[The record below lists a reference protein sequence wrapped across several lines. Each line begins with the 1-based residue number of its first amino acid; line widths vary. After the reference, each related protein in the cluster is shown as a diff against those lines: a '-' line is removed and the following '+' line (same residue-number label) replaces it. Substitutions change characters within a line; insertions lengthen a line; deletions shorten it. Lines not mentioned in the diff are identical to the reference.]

1 MPLVPSSAPLPSSMT
16 TIAYLREQEILNIV
30 YIGLLV
36 IEVLMVL
43 GVITMTLVKR
53 VKVNHQLKTIRSA
66 TTSAKYAPYHFAHAD
81 TEKTICSVVL
91 MDHETIVIMDSPNI
105 FGDRP
110 KSRCPHCKFYPK
122 HGEKKVCEACEFLM
136 GEDEIEAFLGGSE
149 RNWCVYHLNRQ
160 GFLPDR
166 AALEDAMRARLIQEQ
181 RCVRLCCAGPT
192 LPIYVH
198 CEDCREMLLCKGVPI
213 AVANRKIYELIT
225 HYDAFPDYNDDSF
238 TVRVARGEASIY
250 EADWNWDCSLAKF
263 VHPNRKSFKGNI
275 RPEEI
280 V

>member
-43 GVITMTLVKR
+43 GVITMALVKR

-91 MDHETIVIMDSPNI
+91 MDNEITVIMDSPDI

-110 KSRCPHCKFYPK
+110 KSRCPHCKFHPK
-122 HGEKKVCEACEFLM
+122 RGEKKVCEACESLM
-136 GEDEIEAFLGGSE
+136 GKDEIEAFLGGAE

-160 GFLPDR
+160 GFLPGR

-181 RCVRLCCAGPT
+181 RCVRLCCTGPK

-198 CEDCREMLLCKGVPI
+198 CEDCREMLLCKGAPI
-213 AVANRKIYELIT
+213 AVANRKIYELR
-225 HYDAFPDYNDDSF
+225 HYDAFPDYDDDSF
-238 TVRVARGEASIY
+238 TVRVARGEAGVY
-250 EADWNWDCSLAKF
+250 EKDWNWDCS
-263 VHPNRKSFKGNI
+263 VHLNRKSFKGNI
-275 RPEEI
+275 SPEYM

>member
-43 GVITMTLVKR
+43 GVITMALVKR

-81 TEKTICSVVL
+81 TEKTIVAL
-91 MDHETIVIMDSPNI
+91 MDHETTVILDSPNI

-122 HGEKKVCEACEFLM
+122 HGKNKVCEACESLM
-136 GEDEIEAFLGGSE
+136 GKDEIEAFLGGVE

-160 GFLPDR
+160 GFLSGR
-166 AALEDAMRARLIQEQ
+166 AALENAMRARLIQEQ
-181 RCVRLCCAGPT
+181 RCIRLCCAGPK

-213 AVANRKIYELIT
+213 AVANRKIYELP
-225 HYDAFPDYNDDSF
+225 HFDAFPDYDDDSF
-238 TVRVARGEASIY
+238 AVRVVKSEASVY
-250 EADWNWDCSLAKF
+250 EKDWNWDCSLAKF
-263 VHPNRKSFKGNI
+263 VHPNRKRFAGNI
-275 RPEEI
+275 SPEEM